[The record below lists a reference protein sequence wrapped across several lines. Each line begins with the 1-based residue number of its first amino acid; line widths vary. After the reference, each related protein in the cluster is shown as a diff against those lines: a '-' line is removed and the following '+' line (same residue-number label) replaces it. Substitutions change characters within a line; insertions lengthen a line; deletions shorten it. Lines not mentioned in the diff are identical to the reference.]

1 MDIYLNNIIK
11 NISKTQLDKD
21 YINNQFNGIYK
32 IIDEDKE
39 QYLSIRT
46 SIPIHIIDLLIT
58 IFKGKLN
65 SKPILTDIINVEVI
79 DVSNGNINNDIDIDK
94 LDSFLDQQTEII
106 MQLLLDLRNN
116 I

>member
-11 NISKTQLDKD
+11 NLSKKNLDKD

-39 QYLSIRT
+39 HYKSKRT
-46 SIPIHIIDLLIT
+46 NIPSYVIDLLIT
-58 IFKGKLN
+58 IFKGNLN
-65 SKPILTDIINVEVI
+65 SKPRLTDIINVEVI
-79 DVSNGNINNDIDIDK
+79 DKSDSIINNEIDLDK

>member
-39 QYLSIRT
+39 QYLSLRT
-46 SIPIHIIDLLIT
+46 SIPSQIIDLLIT

-79 DVSNGNINNDIDIDK
+79 DVSNGIINNDIDK